1 MVVKSCSAIYIY
13 IEKICFLNTYRLYI
27 FCCIVQRNVCT
38 CPAVYRVDTYRVY
51 MFWWTSQSG
60 SGAVSISGKLVV
72 VFMCDVRARSTA
84 LGLSFWSTAAGVP
97 KLNRVTLQFSGKME
111 RASLCHHCGQP
122 LMMTPK
128 RLESYNYICNVCTNR
143 RRDADAARYIA
154 RKLADSLRRKGQP
167 KPYPGVHF
175 VRKVMIK
182 CHGKSVLSGNAN
194 ARHLCLVL
202 QNPEQG
208 YTVENA
214 VLVTSGESLV
224 LTRCAK
230 LTCRNERE

>member
-1 MVVKSCSAIYIY
+1 MFFEYISTIYILLYCAAKRMHLSCSISSRYVSSIYVLVDIA
-13 IEKICFLNTYRLYI
+13 EWVGCGFHFWKTRCGFHVR
-27 FCCIVQRNVCT
+27 CPCT
-38 CPAVYRVDTYRVY
+38 V
-51 MFWWTSQSG
+51 
-60 SGAVSISGKLVV
+60 
-72 VFMCDVRARSTA
+72 RSTA

-111 RASLCHHCGQP
+111 RASSCHHCGQP

-182 CHGKSVLSGNAN
+182 CHGKSVLSGNTN
-194 ARHLCLVL
+194 SRHLCLVL
-202 QNPEQG
+202 QNPEHG

-214 VLVTSGESLV
+214 ILVTSGESLV

-230 LTCRNERE
+230 LTVQEREGMMKRMKLV